1 MELTNREK
9 AAILMISLGKEYS
22 AKVYKHLTNEE
33 IEKITLSIT
42 GLDRF
47 DSDIKEEV
55 INEFHDMCVA
65 QKYISEGGLD
75 YAREVLVAAMGEE
88 EADRLL
94 GKISSSL
101 QVRPFDFIRR
111 ADTKHIFNF
120 IQNEHPQTIALVMS
134 YLDPKQCGP
143 ILAELPMEKQIEIV
157 MRLATMGVVSPEY
170 IKEAERILEHKLSSI
185 GLQNDSEI
193 GGIDSIVQILN
204 SVDRST
210 EKAILEKL
218 ETEDAELAEEI
229 HRKMFVFEDVTKLT
243 NQAVQR
249 VLKDVDNDLLAIALK
264 GTSSEIADKIFSNVS
279 SRLKETLKENMD
291 YMGPVRVRDV
301 EEAQQKIVNIIR
313 RLEETGEIQVARGG
327 GGEDAFIS

>member
-9 AAILMISLGKEYS
+9 AAVLMISLGKEYS

-42 GLDRF
+42 GLDKF
-47 DSDIKEEV
+47 DSEIKEEV
-55 INEFHDMCVA
+55 MNEFHDMCVA
-65 QKYISEGGLD
+65 QKYVSEGGLE
-75 YAREVLVAAMGEE
+75 YAREILVAAMGEE
-88 EADRLL
+88 QADHLL

-134 YLDPKQCGP
+134 YLDPQQCGP
-143 ILAELPMEKQIEIV
+143 ILADLPMEKQIEIV
-157 MRLATMGVVSPEY
+157 KRLATMGVVSPEY
-170 IKEAERILEHKLSSI
+170 IKEAERILEHKLTSV
-185 GLQNDSEI
+185 GMQNDSEI
-193 GGIDSIVQILN
+193 GGIDAIVQILN
-204 SVDRST
+204 AVDRAT
-210 EKAILEKL
+210 EKVILEKL
-218 ETEDAELAEEI
+218 ETEDGELAEEI

-243 NQAVQR
+243 NQAIQR

-264 GTSSEIADKIFSNVS
+264 GTSTEIEDKIFANVS
-279 SRLKETLKENMD
+279 SRLKETLKENME

>member
-9 AAILMISLGKEYS
+9 AAVLMISLGKEYS

-42 GLDRF
+42 GLDKF
-47 DSDIKEEV
+47 DSEIKEEV
-55 INEFHDMCVA
+55 MNEFHDMCVA
-65 QKYISEGGLD
+65 QKYVSEGGLE
-75 YAREVLVAAMGEE
+75 YAREILVAAMGEE
-88 EADRLL
+88 QADHLL

-134 YLDPKQCGP
+134 YLDPQQCGP
-143 ILAELPMEKQIEIV
+143 ILADLPMEKQIEIV
-157 MRLATMGVVSPEY
+157 KRLATMGVVSPEY
-170 IKEAERILEHKLSSI
+170 IKEAERILEHKLTSV
-185 GLQNDSEI
+185 GMQNDSEI
-193 GGIDSIVQILN
+193 GGIDAIVQILN
-204 SVDRST
+204 AVDRAT
-210 EKAILEKL
+210 EKVILEKL
-218 ETEDAELAEEI
+218 ETEDGDLAEEI

-243 NQAVQR
+243 NQAIQR

-264 GTSSEIADKIFSNVS
+264 GTSTEIEDKIFANVS
-279 SRLKETLKENMD
+279 SRLKETLKENME

>member
-9 AAILMISLGKEYS
+9 AAVLMITLGKEYS

-42 GLDRF
+42 GLDKF
-47 DSDIKEEV
+47 DSDIKEQV
-55 INEFHDMCVA
+55 VNEFHEMCVA

-75 YAREVLVAAMGEE
+75 YAREILVAAMGEE

-134 YLDPKQCGP
+134 YLDPQQCGP
-143 ILAELPMEKQIEIV
+143 ILGELPMEKQIEV
-157 MRLATMGVVSPEY
+157 VKRMATMSVVSPEY
-170 IKEAERILEHKLSSI
+170 IKEAERILEHKLTSVGI
-185 GLQNDSEI
+185 QNESEI
-193 GGIDSIVQILN
+193 GGIDTIVQILN
-204 SVDRST
+204 AVDRAT
-210 EKAILEKL
+210 EKSILEQL
-218 ETEDAELAEEI
+218 ETEDGELAEEI
-229 HRKMFVFEDVTKLT
+229 HRKMFVFEDVIKLT

-264 GTSSEIADKIFSNVS
+264 GTSSEIEEKIFSNVS

-291 YMGPVRVRDV
+291 FMGPVRVRDV

-313 RLEETGEIQVARGG
+313 RLEETGEIQVARGS
-327 GGEDAFIS
+327 GGEDAFIG